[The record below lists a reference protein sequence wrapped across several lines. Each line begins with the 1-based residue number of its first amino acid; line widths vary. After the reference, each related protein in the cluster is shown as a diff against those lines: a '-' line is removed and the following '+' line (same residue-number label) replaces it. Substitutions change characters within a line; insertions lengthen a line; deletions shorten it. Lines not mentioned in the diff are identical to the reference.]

1 MQIQF
6 DKDQEYQLEAIQSV
20 ISLFEGQPL
29 AGQDFDLNPYFF
41 NLTPTASDSQ
51 PIIKVG
57 NDLIINQQQLLT
69 NLKSVQQVNELPV
82 SDEFVSM
89 TVEKERFKPQRMGA
103 SHFGEREKEK
113 IKVPCTFPNYSIE
126 METGTGKTYVYL
138 RTIYELNKTYGFSK
152 FVIVVPSVAIREGVL
167 QNLEIT
173 DKHFQELYQKPPI
186 NFDVYD
192 SKKVNN
198 LANFAR
204 SNAIQILVINID
216 SFTKDTNII
225 NQVRERGI
233 APIKFIQATNPIVIV
248 DEPQNMETAIRKE
261 AISNLNPLCCLRY
274 SATHTNA
281 YNLIYSLNPVQAYDK
296 GLVKQIEVESIVDEL
311 ATSGAFVKINSFK
324 QAKKSISVMLTI
336 NKLVNNEVIKAEVIA
351 KSGDNLYD
359 LSNKLDVY
367 KEGYQII
374 SLDTQ
379 EKFIEFAN
387 GETVEQ
393 GTAHDEGVHNEVQRT
408 MIRKTIENHLYKELK
423 LADKGIKV
431 LSLFFIDKVSNYR
444 EYDEQSNPAKG
455 KFALWFEEE
464 LQALLTMPR
473 FAPVKTHYDNYSI
486 EQLHNGYF
494 AQDKKGKLKESNEK
508 RTNKDD
514 ESAFHLIMK
523 DKQKLLSNN
532 EPLRFIFSH
541 SALRE
546 GWDNPNV
553 FQICTLNETA
563 SELKKRQ
570 EIGRGLRLCVDQNGQ
585 RNLDRQVNVLTVIA
599 NENYE
604 AFAKALQTEI
614 ENDCGVEFKNRIKN
628 AREKTIV
635 KLNNKALDNSY
646 FLELWEKIKYQTE
659 YSVHFST
666 DELIEKASQAIKTM
680 PSILAP
686 HIVTTKVAIKMG
698 NTGITTA
705 SLNESKKEVKDIKYN
720 ITDFISFIQS
730 RTELTR
736 DTIIKILKTSERIN
750 DVLINPQLFMEQ
762 CVLAINN
769 VFDEL
774 KINNIHYEKIAG
786 RYYQKNIFDI
796 GEAERYLSN
805 LLAVQNTDKTLYNFI
820 EYDSEVEREFASDC
834 ESREDVLFYAKLPSR
849 FKIKTPI
856 GFYNPDWALIK
867 REHDDAK
874 KIYFI
879 AETKGAKAVKNNNE
893 LRPRELN
900 KIKCGKKH
908 FSQLADVNFKVVAN
922 VSDL

>member
-6 DKDQEYQLEAIQSV
+6 DKDQDYQLEAIQSV
-20 ISLFEGQPL
+20 IALFEGQPL
-29 AGQDFDLNPYFF
+29 AEQDFELNLHFF
-41 NLTPTASDSQ
+41 NLTPSASDSQ
-51 PIIKVG
+51 PIIKVS
-57 NDLIINQQQLLT
+57 NDLVIDQQQLLT
-69 NLKSVQQVNELPV
+69 NLTGIQKINQLPLSEAFQPMFLGEGKEL
-82 SDEFVSM
+82 
-89 TVEKERFKPQRMGA
+89 
-103 SHFGEREKEK
+103 
-113 IKVPCTFPNYSIE
+113 IPCSFPNYSIE

-138 RTIYELNKTYGFSK
+138 RTIYELNKTYGFTK

-173 DKHFQELYQKPPI
+173 DKHFQELYQKPPV

-233 APIKFIQATNPIVIV
+233 APIKFIQAANPIVII

-261 AISNLNPLCCLRY
+261 AIAKLNPLCCLRY

-296 GLVKQIEVESIVDEL
+296 GLVKQIEVESVVDEL
-311 ATSGAFVKINSFK
+311 ATSGAFVKITSFK
-324 QAKKSISVMLTI
+324 QAKKSISVLLTI

-359 LSNKLDVY
+359 LSNKLEVY

-374 SLDTQ
+374 SLDAQ

-408 MIRKTIENHLYKELK
+408 MIRKTVENHLNKELK

-444 EYDEQSNPAKG
+444 KYDEHSNPTKG

-464 LQALLTMPR
+464 LQALLAMPR
-473 FAPVKTHYDNYSI
+473 FAPVKAHYDNYPI

-494 AQDKKGKLKESNEK
+494 AQDKKGKLKDSREK
-508 RTNKDD
+508 STKDD

-523 DKQKLLSNN
+523 DKQKLLSNS

-599 NENYE
+599 NESYE

-628 AREKTIV
+628 AREKAIV

-659 YSVHFST
+659 YSIHFST
-666 DELIEKASQAIKTM
+666 DELIEKASQAINTM
-680 PSILAP
+680 PTVIAP

-698 NTGITTA
+698 NSGVTTA

-736 DTIIKILKTSERIN
+736 DTIIKILKASERIN

-762 CVLAINN
+762 CVLTINN

-774 KINNIHYEKIAG
+774 KINNIQYEKIAD

-805 LLAVQNTDKTLYNFI
+805 VLIVQNTDKTLYNFI
-820 EYDSEVEREFASDC
+820 EFDSEVEKEFASDC
-834 ESREDVLFYAKLPSR
+834 ETREDVLFYVKLPSR

-856 GFYNPDWALIK
+856 GFYNPDWALII

-908 FSQLADVNFKVVAN
+908 FSQLVDVEFKVVAK
-922 VSDL
+922 VSDLYKS